1 MNIKKNECFFC
12 GERILEGVFCSEQC
26 KNLATSEAEEIDR
39 RIYFLFGKKSNYCQ
53 KKLNSMLTNHFEVL
67 KSV

>member
-1 MNIKKNECFFC
+1 MNMGKKHKCIFC
-12 GERILEGVFCSEQC
+12 GAESEGVFCSEQC
-26 KNLATSEAEEIDR
+26 RNLATFEAEEIDR
-39 RIYFLFGKKSNYCQ
+39 RIYFLFGKKSNYYQ